1 MVRLRVRP
9 RPRNRDSPDVSF
21 ESTGTDSF
29 LNSSRLTVD
38 TSSLT
43 SSSHESGSRQ
53 LPPSPIKDEVNKL
66 RRRIKSHEKREAQ
79 LTNDIAFIQQKLE
92 FSKKS
97 VNQLKQVMN
106 SDVRPGAH
114 YRKEIVLLRQELD
127 KKDDDIR
134 DREVTIENLM
144 AGNHPRHAFTVDP
157 SQQTSVCSS
166 LLEETLDISQARE
179 MERLLSENMEFAHKL
194 RKQEEENSRLRI
206 TLAQREKDQIEMKQ
220 RIADYERNKSRSLPF
235 NPFQMADGPL
245 AITCDSGSASNAP
258 AITCDSGSAS
268 IAADRSELIRTK
280 KRMTELHNELNKTKK
295 ERSALRHELEQ
306 SRRESKSLRRQL
318 TDAKSQSA
326 NNKNE
331 LVSKLNEVKL
341 ALDKS
346 GRKEVTFASGVKN
359 GAKDEMEIRSLKK
372 ALEEAL
378 AELEMAAEV
387 MMQQRQTIEELKST
401 LEAKEADYSQLQRCL
416 QLETESLE
424 ITKSYLKKKDS
435 EIEMLTR
442 NAKNK
447 EVAENNAMHKDD
459 EIKGLQ
465 KTMTFWK
472 ERCNDLQKEVAEK
485 EVEIDRL
492 MISSLK
498 AQDNLVEERRTQ
510 VQSEDDGPHL
520 FSSLKKE
527 NELLLEK
534 TRSQMVQLQKS
545 DKILIEKE
553 LEKSKLKTL
562 LAEMQSKLGIIDS
575 SFLSSNDEKEA
586 DEDSVL
592 MLQTTIGSLT
602 AQTKD
607 QQSEMDM
614 LVKKF
619 AQLAASN
626 RALERKCNSFEQ
638 NGKFFTDEIDRLH
651 NDLIRE
657 NCQVEPFKNYVKM
670 LVDRQ
675 MLEDGSVVTSST
687 TMNKLE
693 SSRLELLNWLN
704 NTDEERQV
712 LQRSLDLKDEE
723 LEKLLYLKDDKGLEA
738 ERNEKEE
745 ITQQR
750 NIIFMKLKDTRKD
763 LHDMEEKNKHLEKV
777 LMSQASSLQSL
788 SDKNGE
794 KDTEMAKLKRS
805 AAIGNSLISEN
816 ADLKEQNALYMERV
830 DILLLEIEE
839 LKQEVSSHSTTN
851 ESFNALKSK
860 LEQAKH
866 TSHNLKRSYEER
878 FEALAVEKDAVI
890 RSVRQDL
897 TALQCQSSAKIARLE
912 DELSKLR
919 GEHSDMEARSMKVKD
934 ERIEALEQT
943 LHNQEKIVVSLRA
956 ELRQAERGIQNPSQY
971 RRKEL
976 EGLQRELI
984 ECKASALAKDRE
996 FTYLQDKLHECK
1008 IEHEEETEFLEKE
1021 IERLNNE
1028 REVED
1033 NGLMLAAKQRLEQLR
1048 VVNVELKEDNE
1059 KLGVHLEQAL
1069 AKIEEME
1076 SKKGGDLETIIAKD
1090 NSAVKK
1096 QTQKK
1101 VAVAASSTT
1110 KIGKGT
1116 TRSEKPPRS
1125 KRMGWGKKSS
1135 VVRA

>member
-21 ESTGTDSF
+21 ESTGSDSA
-29 LNSSRLTVD
+29 LNSSRQTVD

-43 SSSHESGSRQ
+43 SHESGSRQ
-53 LPPSPIKDEVNKL
+53 LPPSPVKDEVNKL
-66 RRRIKSHEKREAQ
+66 RRRIKNHEKREAQ

-106 SDVRPGAH
+106 GDIRPGAH

-166 LLEETLDISQARE
+166 LLEETLDLSQARE
-179 MERLLSENMEFAHKL
+179 MERLLSENMEFAQKL

-206 TLAQREKDQIEMKQ
+206 TLTEREKDHVQMKQ
-220 RIADYERNKSRSLPF
+220 KIADLEKNKPLSSSF
-235 NPFQMADGPL
+235 NPFQMAEGPL
-245 AITCDSGSASNAP
+245 AITCDAGAVSNAPTITCDSGSASV
-258 AITCDSGSAS
+258 
-268 IAADRSELIRTK
+268 AADRSELIRTK

-295 ERSALRHELEQ
+295 DKSALRRELEQ
-306 SRRESKSLRRQL
+306 SQRESKSLRRQL
-318 TDAKSQSA
+318 NDAKSQST

-359 GAKDEMEIRSLKK
+359 GPKDEVEIRSLKK

-401 LEAKEADYSQLQRCL
+401 LETKEADYLQLQQCL

-442 NAKNK
+442 SAKSM
-447 EVAENNAMHKDD
+447 EMAENNAMQKDD

-465 KTMTFWK
+465 KTMAFWK
-472 ERCNDLQKEVAEK
+472 ERCTDLQKEVAEK

-498 AQDNLVEERRTQ
+498 AQDNLAEERRTQ
-510 VQSEDDGPHL
+510 AQSFDDGPQL

-534 TRSQMVQLQKS
+534 TRSQTLQLQKS

-553 LEKSKLKTL
+553 LEKSKLKSL
-562 LAEMQSKLGIIDS
+562 VAEMQSKLGSIDS
-575 SFLSSNDEKEA
+575 SFLSSSDEIKT

-592 MLQTTIGSLT
+592 MLQSTIGSLT

-619 AQLAASN
+619 AQLGASN
-626 RALERKCNSFEQ
+626 RALERKCNSFERD
-638 NGKFFTDEIDRLH
+638 GKFLTDEINRLH

-657 NCQVEPFKNYVKM
+657 NCEVEPFKNYVQI

-675 MLEDGSVVTSST
+675 ST
-687 TMNKLE
+687 MMNKLE
-693 SSRLELLNWLN
+693 STRLELLNWLN

-712 LQRSLDLKDEE
+712 LQRSLEMKDEE
-723 LEKLLYLKDDKGLEA
+723 LGKLLYLKDENGLEA

-750 NIIFMKLKDTRKD
+750 NIIFMKLKDTRKE
-763 LHDMEEKNKHLEKV
+763 LHEMEEKNKHLEKV

-788 SDKNGE
+788 SDKDGE
-794 KDTEMAKLKRS
+794 KDKEMIRLKRS
-805 AAIGNSLISEN
+805 AAIGNSLISDN
-816 ADLKEQNALYMERV
+816 ADLKEQNTMYMERV

-839 LKQEVSSHSTTN
+839 LKQEVSNRSTTN
-851 ESFNALKSK
+851 DSFNALKSK
-860 LEQAKH
+860 LEQARH
-866 TSHNLKRSYEER
+866 TSYDLKRSYEER
-878 FEALAVEKDAVI
+878 LAALAVEKDAVI

-897 TALQCQSSAKIARLE
+897 TALQCQSSAKIARLT
-912 DELSKLR
+912 DELSKLQ
-919 GEHSDMEARSMKVKD
+919 GESYDREAAKVKD

-956 ELRQAERGIQNPSQY
+956 ELRQAERGIQNPSEY

-996 FTYLQDKLHECK
+996 FTDLKDKLDEFK
-1008 IEHEEETEFLEKE
+1008 IEHEEETEYYEKE
-1021 IERLNNE
+1021 IERLSNE
-1028 REVED
+1028 REIED
-1033 NGLMLAAKQRLEQLR
+1033 NKLMLVAKERLEQLR

-1069 AKIEEME
+1069 AKIEDLK
-1076 SKKGGDLETIIAKD
+1076 SQKGGDLETIIAKD
-1090 NSAVKK
+1090 NSVTKTQIRKK
-1096 QTQKK
+1096 K
-1101 VAVAASSTT
+1101 AVAASSTT
-1110 KIGKGT
+1110 QKGKGT
-1116 TRSEKPPRS
+1116 RNESKPVTRS